1 MRCDCR
7 HPERLYGGKF
17 HLAWGRRASHLT
29 APLDLA
35 ANWKSSSCLL
45 QVFLPFVA
53 GVFLGVFFAQLM
65 VWITFLCM
73 WSANALPDFK
83 HISLQVSFRSWE
95 SCLRSPNDSSFLF
108 FILSLQTPADPATT
122 LRFWWLFAPVILVSH
137 YIYIK
142 PDLCILM
149 TWDWLKDVAS
159 KCSLK
164 KRKG

>member
-1 MRCDCR
+1 MWLQTPWKALRG
-7 HPERLYGGKF
+7 EVSFGLGQE
-17 HLAWGRRASHLT
+17 SLT
-29 APLDLA
+29 PY
-35 ANWKSSSCLL
+35 SSSGPPLPTGKVAAVCYRFFSPLL
-45 QVFLPFVA
+45 L
-53 GVFLGVFFAQLM
+53 GVFLGFFFAQLM